1 MARDPEGRAYGSPLR
16 RRPKDMSPKAKELM
30 ELTPEQKTAYGRHR
44 VPRRD
49 MASICIRTDPYGS
62 IKDDKEKSTGKIDG
76 APAAGMPLEG
86 AIRRGSD
93 TGAGV
98 YDERWLLFI
107 WGTKKPRFLHR
118 GF

>member
-1 MARDPEGRAYGSPLR
+1 
-16 RRPKDMSPKAKELM
+16 MSPKAKELM
-30 ELTPEQKTAYGRHR
+30 KLTLEQEIAQGGRP

-49 MASICIRTDPYGS
+49 MASICIRTDPYGN
-62 IKDDKEKSTGKIDG
+62 IKADKEKSTGKIDR
-76 APAAGMPLEG
+76 APAAGMALER

-107 WGTKKPRFLHR
+107 
-118 GF
+118 

>member
-1 MARDPEGRAYGSPLR
+1 
-16 RRPKDMSPKAKELM
+16 
-30 ELTPEQKTAYGRHR
+30 
-44 VPRRD
+44 
-49 MASICIRTDPYGS
+49 MASISIRTDPYGS
-62 IKDDKEKSTGKIDG
+62 IKEGKEKSTGKIDG
-76 APAAGMPLEG
+76 APAASMASER

-98 YDERWLLFI
+98 YDERGLLFI